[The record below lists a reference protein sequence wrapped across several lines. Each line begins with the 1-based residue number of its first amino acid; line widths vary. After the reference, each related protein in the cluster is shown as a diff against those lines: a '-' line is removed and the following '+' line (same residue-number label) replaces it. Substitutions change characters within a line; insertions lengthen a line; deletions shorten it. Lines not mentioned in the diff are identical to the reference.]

1 VCVVCGG
8 GGGGGGATLCFKL
21 TVNFSNISVDSV
33 TMELNDY
40 GLTKTDKRIPNS
52 SASHQ
57 SESCAH
63 HQVRGGAATQ
73 LHSFLT
79 STLDGSAWSVSRTDR
94 FTPRESASEVVK

>member
-1 VCVVCGG
+1 
-8 GGGGGGATLCFKL
+8 
-21 TVNFSNISVDSV
+21 
-33 TMELNDY
+33 MELNDY